1 MLYVVDDF
9 AGHNVQV
16 YKGRVEDWVRSHQF
30 FYRNTIC
37 SIDLACLARRLIIL
51 ACEVAE
57 L

>member
-16 YKGRVEDWVRSHQF
+16 AGSGHINF
-30 FYRNTIC
+30 FYKNTIGHC